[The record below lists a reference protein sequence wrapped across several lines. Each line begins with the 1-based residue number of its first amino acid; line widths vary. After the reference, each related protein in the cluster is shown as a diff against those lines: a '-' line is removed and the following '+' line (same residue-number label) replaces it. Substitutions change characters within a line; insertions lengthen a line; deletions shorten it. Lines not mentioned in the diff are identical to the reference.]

1 MILFNYLLYISKG
14 ICRACH
20 TIIYCIWF
28 SSARGKHLYT
38 RVDAVKNVDNI
49 VDAVLIVV
57 LVIEIVKEINYN
69 ARNSLQQM
77 LLAVKL
83 LSKNI

>member
-1 MILFNYLLYISKG
+1 M
-14 ICRACH
+14 
-20 TIIYCIWF
+20 
-28 SSARGKHLYT
+28 YT